1 MSLQSKLLLSSIALG
16 TTIALFSIID
26 TNKNYVKLPNHVLA
40 IVNDVVIEK
49 NKLDI
54 VLDLMAQDKKERLTK
69 KDQALAIERIIEEEL
84 LVQYAYSNGLLNAD
98 ENIRKTIIRSVI
110 DTVVDQVIAIK
121 PNEQVLK
128 EFYLSNQ
135 PIFTLGEEVKIIVL
149 SIKSLDDANN
159 IIRIWKETKNESLLL
174 IKDTI
179 RQSTIPNDFIPSI
192 TLPRLIGPKLAKV
205 VDRLELYSISKPIEN
220 YSDYSVVILK
230 DRKNKKT
237 PDYKNIKQTVL
248 QEYKRRMREDIL
260 SNLVADLEKKAEIR
274 INTDLN

>member
-128 EFYLSNQ
+128 DFYLSNQ

-149 SIKSLDDANN
+149 NIKSLDDANN

-274 INTDLN
+274 INTNLN

>member
-1 MSLQSKLLLSSIALG
+1 
-16 TTIALFSIID
+16 
-26 TNKNYVKLPNHVLA
+26 LPNHVLA

-128 EFYLSNQ
+128 DFYLSNQ

>member
-128 EFYLSNQ
+128 DFYLSNQ

>member
-1 MSLQSKLLLSSIALG
+1 MSPQSKLLLSSIALG

-49 NKLDI
+49 NKLNI

-128 EFYLSNQ
+128 DFYLSNQ

>member
-49 NKLDI
+49 NKLNI

-128 EFYLSNQ
+128 DFYLSNQ

>member
-1 MSLQSKLLLSSIALG
+1 MSPQSKLLLSSIALG

-128 EFYLSNQ
+128 DFYLSNQ

-149 SIKSLDDANN
+149 NIKSLDDANN

>member
-1 MSLQSKLLLSSIALG
+1 MSLQSKLLLSSIVLG

-128 EFYLSNQ
+128 DFYLSNQ

-174 IKDTI
+174 Y
-179 RQSTIPNDFIPSI
+179 F
-192 TLPRLIGPKLAKV
+192 
-205 VDRLELYSISKPIEN
+205 
-220 YSDYSVVILK
+220 
-230 DRKNKKT
+230 
-237 PDYKNIKQTVL
+237 NI
-248 QEYKRRMREDIL
+248 
-260 SNLVADLEKKAEIR
+260 
-274 INTDLN
+274 

>member
-174 IKDTI
+174 IKDAI

>member
-128 EFYLSNQ
+128 DFYLSNQ

-149 SIKSLDDANN
+149 SIKGLDDANN

-274 INTDLN
+274 INTNLN

>member
-149 SIKSLDDANN
+149 TIKSLDDANN

>member
-128 EFYLSNQ
+128 DFYLSNQ

-274 INTDLN
+274 INTNLN

>member
-69 KDQALAIERIIEEEL
+69 KDKALAIERIIEEEL

-128 EFYLSNQ
+128 DFYLSNQ

>member
-1 MSLQSKLLLSSIALG
+1 MSPQSKLLLSSIALG

-128 EFYLSNQ
+128 DFYLSNQ

>member
-1 MSLQSKLLLSSIALG
+1 MSPQSKLLLSSIALG

-128 EFYLSNQ
+128 DFYLSNQ

-274 INTDLN
+274 INTNLN

>member
-1 MSLQSKLLLSSIALG
+1 MSPQSKLLLSSIALG

-128 EFYLSNQ
+128 DFYLSNQ

-220 YSDYSVVILK
+220 YSDYRVVILK